1 MRPVRLAV
9 AATLGLMVGLAFRAA
24 PLVSQN
30 PFSTAAD
37 IAEGERIFQ
46 LDCATCHG
54 GDARGG
60 RGPDLTRGTFRHA
73 SDDEQ
78 LFRIV
83 RNGIP
88 GTEMP
93 RRVRTDERAWK
104 VVSYLRTLGG
114 RGGELPPGDPERGRE
129 LFFGAAS
136 CSTCHMVDG
145 EGSLQGPDLSL
156 IGWQRSLDYL
166 RTSVLDPNVE
176 VDPRWWTAQLT
187 TLDGARASGYL
198 LDEDLHTVRLLDIEG
213 NLVSLPKAGL
223 SEFEP
228 IKTSRMPSYAGV
240 LSDED
245 VDNVLAYL
253 ASLHGEEMTQ

>member
-1 MRPVRLAV
+1 MRPARLA
-9 AATLGLMVGLAFRAA
+9 ATTVQTLTASLIFSAA
-24 PLVSQN
+24 PLASQN
-30 PFSTAAD
+30 PFTTPAD
-37 IAEGERIFQ
+37 IEEGERIFQ
-46 LDCATCHG
+46 LDCAICHG
-54 GDARGG
+54 GDATGG
-60 RGPDLTRGTFRHA
+60 MGPDLTRGTFRHA
-73 SDDEQ
+73 SDDQQ
-78 LFRIV
+78 LFSIV
-83 RNGIP
+83 RNGIL

-114 RGGELPPGDPERGRE
+114 RGGDPPPGDPIRGRE
-129 LFFGAAS
+129 LFFGTAN

-166 RTSVLDPNVE
+166 RTSLLEPNLE

-187 TLDGARASGYL
+187 TVEGARASGYL

-213 NLVSLPKAGL
+213 NLLALSKAGL

-228 IKTSRMPSYAGV
+228 IKTSRMPSYAGI

-245 VDNVLAYL
+245 IDNVLAYL
-253 ASLHGEEMTQ
+253 ASLTGEEVTR